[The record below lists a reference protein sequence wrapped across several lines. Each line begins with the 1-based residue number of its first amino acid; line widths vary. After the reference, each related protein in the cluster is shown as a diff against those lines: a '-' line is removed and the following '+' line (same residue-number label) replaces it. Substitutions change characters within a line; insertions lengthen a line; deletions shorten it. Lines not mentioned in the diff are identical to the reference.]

1 MASLTSAFWPM
12 IFGGETVT
20 ASWADAVSKSMGK
33 STAAQRILLRVFINA
48 ID

>member
-1 MASLTSAFWPM
+1 M
-12 IFGGETVT
+12 IFGGEKVT

-33 STAAQRILLRVFINA
+33 STAAQRMFLKVFIDA